1 MNDGRTEWERDT
13 FRQTDID
20 KWTDRLA
27 DRERG
32 RLRKTGRDVCFL
44 SIPVVILC
52 LVPKSLGVRQ
62 LTRDEVFLVL

>member
-1 MNDGRTEWERDT
+1 MNDGWTEWERDT

-44 SIPVVILC
+44 SILVVILC
-52 LVPKSLGVRQ
+52 LVPKS
-62 LTRDEVFLVL
+62 